1 MAEMADLIVSL
12 LPPPDVDLAR
22 VVRDDEAF
30 AATVAAAGDRL
41 DPELES
47 AAVWLGGG
55 RSYRGID
62 GFRRMW
68 LDWLEPWAT
77 YHAQVESIIEKDD
90 RVVVLIRDRGRH
102 PGSAAEVELLA
113 GSVWTVRAGKVTRV
127 ELYANREELFEAS
140 GFSPPLS
147 LCSFRLSV
155 KVR

>member
-55 RSYRGID
+55 RSYRGLD

-68 LDWLEPWAT
+68 LDLLGPRAAYHVEVEAT
-77 YHAQVESIIEKDD
+77 PEEGDQVA
-90 RVVVLIRDRGRH
+90 VLIRDRGRH
-102 PGSAAEVELLA
+102 PGSDAEVEL
-113 GSVWTVRAGKVTRV
+113 RA
-127 ELYANREELFEAS
+127 
-140 GFSPPLS
+140 
-147 LCSFRLSV
+147 
-155 KVR
+155 

>member
-30 AATVAAAGDRL
+30 AASVAAAGDHL

-55 RSYRGID
+55 RSYRGLD

-77 YHAQVESIIEKDD
+77 YHVQVEAIFEEDD

-102 PGSAAEVELLA
+102 AGSDAEVELLA
-113 GSVWTVRAGKVTRV
+113 GSIWEIRAGKVARV
-127 ELYANREELFEAS
+127 ELYANREELFEAV
-140 GFSPPLS
+140 GGRP
-147 LCSFRLSV
+147 V
-155 KVR
+155 

>member
-12 LPPPDVDLAR
+12 LPPPDVDLAS

-30 AATVAAAGDRL
+30 AATVAAAGEVL

-47 AAVWLGGG
+47 AAFWLGGG
-55 RSYRGID
+55 RSYRGLE

-68 LDWLEPWAT
+68 LDWLEPWET
-77 YHAQVESIIEKDD
+77 YHARVEAIFEEDD

-102 PGSAAEVELLA
+102 PGSDAEVELLA

-140 GFSPPLS
+140 GLSPP
-147 LCSFRLSV
+147 
-155 KVR
+155 